1 VASAQDP
8 VPHRLIIT
16 LCTVGATLMQALDQ
30 TIANV
35 ALPYMQGSLSATM
48 DEITWVL
55 TSYITAAAIMTAPV
69 GWLAARFGRKYL
81 FITCLI
87 GFTATSM
94 MCGAA
99 RSLPQM
105 VVFRV
110 LQGMFGAALVPL
122 SQATMMDIYP
132 IEKRGQAMAIW
143 GMGVMI
149 GPILGPTLGGYLT
162 EMYNWRYVFYINMP
176 FGVLA
181 TLGLIFF
188 MPRSHPNFNMKF
200 DWTGFAVLS
209 LGIGGIQ
216 MMLDRGQ
223 NQDWFSSTEI
233 IAELVLGSL
242 GVYLFIIHMLTGKK
256 PFIPPE
262 IFRDRNFSAGVV
274 MMFAAGTVLVSS
286 SSLMAPWLQNLANYP
301 VESAGLLMGPRGIGT
316 MAAMMTGGRLSSRVD
331 PRKLMASGIILLVW
345 SIWEM
350 TTWTPDV
357 SQLRIIA
364 TITIQGC
371 GLGFLFIPLQVLAF
385 ATLEPK
391 YRTDGA
397 GLFSLFRNIGA
408 AIGVSV
414 TSAMLV
420 HNTQVMHEQI
430 GDSVTRFNRAL
441 MEGGAVTRM
450 WNPETRHGAAMLDA
464 VINRQAQITAYVD
477 DYKMMIFTTAPMLLL
492 LLLMRKAK
500 PAPPGAAAKDQ
511 MEEHII
517 EA

>member
-1 VASAQDP
+1 VAVAPPDR
-8 VPHRLIIT
+8 VPHRLLIT

-35 ALPYMQGSLSATM
+35 ALPYMQGSLSATY

-99 RSLPQM
+99 QSLPQM
-105 VVFRV
+105 VAFRI
-110 LQGMFGAALVPL
+110 LQGIFGAALVPL
-122 SQATMMDIYP
+122 SQSTMMDIYP
-132 IEKRGQAMAIW
+132 MEQRGQAMAIW
-143 GMGVMI
+143 GMGVMV

-162 EMYNWRYVFYINMP
+162 EMYNWRYVFYINLP
-176 FGVLA
+176 FGILA
-181 TLGLIFF
+181 TLGLLFF
-188 MPRSHPNFNMKF
+188 MPRSHPNFNLKF
-200 DWTGFAVLS
+200 DWIGFGVLS
-209 LGIGGIQ
+209 LGIGGLQ

-223 NQDWFSSTEI
+223 DQDWFGSSEV
-233 IAELVLGSL
+233 IAELVLGLL
-242 GVYLFIIHMLTGKK
+242 GVYLFVVHMFTGKR
-256 PFIPPE
+256 PFIPPA

-274 MMFAAGTVLVSS
+274 MMFAAGTILVSS

-301 VESAGLLMGPRGIGT
+301 VETAGLVMAPRGIGT
-316 MAAMMTGGRLSSRVD
+316 MSAMLIGGRLASKID
-331 PRKLMASGIILLVW
+331 ARKLMAGGILALVW

-357 SQLRIIA
+357 SEMRIA
-364 TITIQGC
+364 LTITVQGA

-385 ATLEPK
+385 ATLAPQ

-397 GLFSLFRNIGA
+397 SLFSLFRNIGA

-414 TSAMLV
+414 TSSMLA
-420 HNTQVMHEQI
+420 HNTQVLHATI
-430 GDSVTRFNRAL
+430 GAAVTPFNRAL
-441 MEGGAVTRM
+441 QDGGVVQRM
-450 WNPETRHGAAMLDA
+450 WDPATQHGAALLDH
-464 VINRQAQITAYVD
+464 VVNQQAQITAYVD
-477 DYKMMIFTTAPMLLL
+477 DYKMMIFTTLPSLLL
-492 LLLMRKAK
+492 LLLMRKPRGMAK
-500 PAPPGAAAKDQ
+500 APADSHAAMD
-511 MEEHII
+511 
-517 EA
+517 

>member
-1 VASAQDP
+1 MAVAPPDR
-8 VPHRLIIT
+8 VPHRLLIT

-35 ALPYMQGSLSATM
+35 ALPYMQGSLSATY

-99 RSLPQM
+99 QSLPQM
-105 VVFRV
+105 VAFRI
-110 LQGMFGAALVPL
+110 LQGIFGAALVPL
-122 SQATMMDIYP
+122 SQSTMMDIYP
-132 IEKRGQAMAIW
+132 MEQRGQAMAIW
-143 GMGVMI
+143 GMGVMV

-162 EMYNWRYVFYINMP
+162 EMYNWRYVFYINLP
-176 FGVLA
+176 FGILA
-181 TLGLIFF
+181 TLGLLFF
-188 MPRSHPNFNMKF
+188 MPRSHPNFNLKF
-200 DWTGFAVLS
+200 DWIGFGVLS
-209 LGIGGIQ
+209 LGIGGLQ

-223 NQDWFSSTEI
+223 DQDWFGSSEV
-233 IAELVLGSL
+233 IAELVLGLL
-242 GVYLFIIHMLTGKK
+242 GVYLFVVHMFTGKR
-256 PFIPPE
+256 PFIPPA

-274 MMFAAGTVLVSS
+274 MMFAAGTILVSS

-301 VESAGLLMGPRGIGT
+301 VETAGLVMAPRGIGT
-316 MAAMMTGGRLSSRVD
+316 MSAMLIGGRLASKID
-331 PRKLMASGIILLVW
+331 ARKLMAGGILALVW

-357 SQLRIIA
+357 SELRIA
-364 TITIQGC
+364 LTITVQGA

-385 ATLEPK
+385 ATLAPQ

-397 GLFSLFRNIGA
+397 SLFSLFRNIGA

-414 TSAMLV
+414 TSSMLA
-420 HNTQVMHEQI
+420 HNTQVLHATI
-430 GDSVTRFNRAL
+430 GAAVTPFNRAL
-441 MEGGAVTRM
+441 QDGGAVQRM
-450 WNPETRHGAAMLDA
+450 WDPATQHGAALLDH
-464 VINRQAQITAYVD
+464 VVNQQAQITAYVD
-477 DYKMMIFTTAPMLLL
+477 DYKMMIFTTLPSLLL
-492 LLLMRKAK
+492 LLLMRKPRGMAK
-500 PAPPGAAAKDQ
+500 APADSHAAMD
-511 MEEHII
+511 
-517 EA
+517 